1 MVGGFAGADPGSRGA
16 AARRRPDARALSLED
31 AEILM
36 PNASTSGHLQPEDLH
51 GLLENR
57 LSFRLRREV
66 EAHLDACADCVETL
80 AAIVRSDRPASR
92 EEQALLARTPE
103 RTADEVAVKLRPAI
117 AASAR
122 RGSLALEWQP
132 IAIAAALL
140 AAFGTAGWYGFRE
153 LWLPA
158 ESRRI
163 ASETLRAIVEL
174 RQATGRIPLR
184 YISEFERAS
193 VTRSG
198 FDDADPAEAELLGN
212 LRAAVARAPEAE
224 SMVTLALLLLDD
236 GELDEAESLFT
247 RVLESDRSVD
257 ALNGLAVL
265 QYERAQRQ
273 SDASYALLQRG
284 LATLRQAQQSSPE
297 DLRVLYNFGKF
308 YEALEMPQAAAQAW
322 SRYLDKDRASEWA
335 EEAAYQLAQLLPR

>member
-1 MVGGFAGADPGSRGA
+1 
-16 AARRRPDARALSLED
+16 
-31 AEILM
+31 M
-36 PNASTSGHLQPEDLH
+36 PNTIASGHLQPSDLH
-51 GLLENR
+51 GLVENH
-57 LSFRLRREV
+57 LSRRLRRAV
-66 EAHLDACADCVETL
+66 EAHLDGCPDCVETL

-92 EEQALLARTPE
+92 EEQSLLAQTPE
-103 RTADEVAVKLRPAI
+103 PTADEVAAKLRPAI
-117 AASAR
+117 LASASS
-122 RGSLALEWQP
+122 RGGKALEWKP
-132 IAIAAALL
+132 IAVAAALL
-140 AAFGTAGWYGFRE
+140 VAFGTTGWYGFRQ

-163 ASETLRAIVEL
+163 ASDTLRAIVDL

-184 YISEFERAS
+184 YISELERAS

-198 FDDADPAEAELLGN
+198 FDDADPAEAELLAN
-212 LRAAVARAPEAE
+212 LRAAVARAPETE

-236 GELDEAESLFT
+236 GELDEAESLFE
-247 RVLESDRSVD
+247 RVLETDPRSVD
-257 ALNGLAVL
+257 ALNGLGVL

-273 SDASYALLQRG
+273 PEESYGILQRG

-322 SRYLDKDRASEWA
+322 ARYLEKDRASEWA
-335 EEAAYQLAQLLPR
+335 EEAAYQLAQHLPR